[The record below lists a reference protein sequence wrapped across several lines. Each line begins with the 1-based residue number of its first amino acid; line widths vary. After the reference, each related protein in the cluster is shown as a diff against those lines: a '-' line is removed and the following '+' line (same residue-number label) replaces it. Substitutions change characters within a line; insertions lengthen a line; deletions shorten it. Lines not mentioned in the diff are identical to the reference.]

1 MIAFNAISQLVALG
15 LVLVFQ
21 TLYMVIVARLL
32 GPEDFGRFSFAWSLI
47 QILLIG
53 GDLGLHNAALR
64 AISSRRDESPS
75 ICITFLGLKIALTV
89 GLFLLVLVL
98 ALILPATLETR
109 LLLVLFGGGMLFHC
123 LTLAVNIIFQAH
135 GKLYWASLTTVLVFG
150 GQFLFGACILWQGGR
165 LVALGWAYL
174 LAALATLLI
183 QYQILKRNLHPLHL
197 GRPRG
202 WKTFVRDSLPVGLG
216 TLFHTVSGRIG
227 VPLVALLA
235 DSFQAGIFAASY
247 RIVAALSNI
256 PICIFSAII
265 PVMAARQGDRPG
277 VRTIFLCSLLLMVAL
292 SVPFAIFLYI
302 LAPPLIQLVYGPQYG
317 ASIGVLQ
324 IGVWSLIP
332 VFVGM
337 AFSHVLLSQDA
348 LVARL
353 SVVTGVAMVINLLIN
368 FLLIPQLGAPGAAW
382 AGVLTELTLAVGYV
396 LAVLSFLRSSASQP
410 DASKS

>member
-150 GQFLFGACILWQGGR
+150 GHSLWR
-165 LVALGWAYL
+165 
-174 LAALATLLI
+174 
-183 QYQILKRNLHPLHL
+183 LHPL
-197 GRPRG
+197 
-202 WKTFVRDSLPVGLG
+202 
-216 TLFHTVSGRIG
+216 
-227 VPLVALLA
+227 
-235 DSFQAGIFAASY
+235 AGGAASGAGMGLFTSSSGNPLDP
-247 RIVAALSNI
+247 ISN
-256 PICIFSAII
+256 S
-265 PVMAARQGDRPG
+265 
-277 VRTIFLCSLLLMVAL
+277 
-292 SVPFAIFLYI
+292 
-302 LAPPLIQLVYGPQYG
+302 
-317 ASIGVLQ
+317 
-324 IGVWSLIP
+324 
-332 VFVGM
+332 
-337 AFSHVLLSQDA
+337 
-348 LVARL
+348 
-353 SVVTGVAMVINLLIN
+353 
-368 FLLIPQLGAPGAAW
+368 
-382 AGVLTELTLAVGYV
+382 
-396 LAVLSFLRSSASQP
+396 
-410 DASKS
+410 